1 MKLSRFVLV
10 AGAGSLATAG
20 MLKRQVDDT
29 TAQSSIPATT
39 SEKAALTTPVP
50 AATTS
55 APLAQTTATY
65 AQASDYGYSEGS
77 SGNTVDTD
85 AGASGSQSGG
95 FTLSR
100 GGLIAICIIVAVVAL
115 FGIVTLSLFII
126 AKRRQWTMRQTLKRA
141 SRRLT
146 GRGGQRSTAG
156 DRQSRR
162 AGLQMTAQPSRQ
174 GHKRGLVIAVNDV
187 EKAGGTKPP
196 RVRGNWT
203 HRLWRNDWKQ

>member
-1 MKLSRFVLV
+1 
-10 AGAGSLATAG
+10 

-29 TAQSSIPATT
+29 TAQPSLTATASEKPAFTTPIPAGSTT
-39 SEKAALTTPVP
+39 GSHV
-50 AATTS
+50 
-55 APLAQTTATY
+55 QTTATY
-65 AQASDYGYSEGS
+65 AQASDYRYGEGS

-100 GGLIAICIIVAVVAL
+100 GGLIAICIIVAIVAL
-115 FGIVTLSLFII
+115 FGIVTLSLFIV

-146 GRGGQRSTAG
+146 GRGAQRATATAT

-162 AGLQMTAQPSRQ
+162 GGMQMTAQPSRQ
-174 GHKRGLVIAVNDV
+174 GHKRGLVIGVNEV
-187 EKAGGTKPP
+187 EKAGETKP
-196 RVRGNWT
+196 RRAGGTWVD
-203 HRLWRNDWKQ
+203 RLWRNDWNVETARSTR